1 MAMIAQQVPIVIG
14 HQGIVQDCREL
25 GFDMFDDLVD
35 TSYDSMP
42 NDIRVEQAIMK
53 NQDLILGKINLA
65 PYQERLQKQRS
76 FLLDE
81 FVTGTQQR
89 YIRDAE
95 QLVKKL
101 SAI

>member
-1 MAMIAQQVPIVIG
+1 
-14 HQGIVQDCREL
+14 
-25 GFDMFDDLVD
+25 
-35 TSYDSMP
+35 
-42 NDIRVEQAIMK
+42 MK

-89 YIRDAE
+89 YIQDVE
-95 QLVKKL
+95 QLAKKL
-101 SAI
+101 STI